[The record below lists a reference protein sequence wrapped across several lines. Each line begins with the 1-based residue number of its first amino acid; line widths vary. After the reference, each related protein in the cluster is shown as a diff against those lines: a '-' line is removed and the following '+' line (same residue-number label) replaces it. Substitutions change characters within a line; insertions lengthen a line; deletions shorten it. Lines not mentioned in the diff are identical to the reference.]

1 MGLLCIVYA
10 IAAYWAAGQTIYAN
24 KIRIG
29 TWMGL
34 FCSRMAVGFCLG
46 FVLIPIAIFKSLK
59 SR

>member
-1 MGLLCIVYA
+1 MGLLCIIYV

-24 KIRIG
+24 KIRVG

-46 FVLIPIAIFKSLK
+46 LVLIPIAIFKSLNYK
-59 SR
+59 